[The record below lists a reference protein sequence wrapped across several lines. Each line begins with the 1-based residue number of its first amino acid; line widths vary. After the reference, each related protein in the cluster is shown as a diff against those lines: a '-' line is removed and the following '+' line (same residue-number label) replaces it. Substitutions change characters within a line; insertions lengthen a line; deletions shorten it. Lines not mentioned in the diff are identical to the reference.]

1 MDSAR
6 FPAVSRSD
14 STSVEPLVASEWPN
28 SRGPSGARWLPRLP
42 FLVAAAAV
50 IGCGA
55 YLVAVGE
62 RPGGPMF
69 FLVAAALVLCAS
81 VYLLGRS
88 AMAMLREPPVEELRL
103 ATGRRRKELE
113 REKQALL
120 KALKELAFD
129 HEMHKISDE
138 DYREFAARYRARATR
153 VMRQLDEGADDLAA
167 RIERDLAA
175 LRESGATTSVSP
187 ATASAP
193 TQGACATCGTANDD
207 DADFCKRC
215 GGRLS
220 AGEAAAR

>member
-6 FPAVSRSD
+6 LPAVPRPD
-14 STSVEPLVASEWPN
+14 SAPITPLVASERPD
-28 SRGPSGARWLPRLP
+28 SRDPFGARLLPRLP
-42 FLVAAAAV
+42 LLVAVAVVVGCGVYLVAA
-50 IGCGA
+50 
-55 YLVAVGE
+55 GE
-62 RPGGPMF
+62 RPGLPMF

-88 AMAMLREPPVEELRL
+88 VMAMLREPPVEELRL

-138 DYREFAARYRARATR
+138 DFREFTARYRARATR
-153 VMRQLDEGADDLAA
+153 VMRQLDEGASDVAA

-175 LRESGATTSVSP
+175 LRAGGMTTSLSP
-187 ATASAP
+187 AATSAP
-193 TQGACATCGTANDD
+193 TQGACAVCGTVNDS

-215 GGRLS
+215 GGRVG